1 MPELEAVR
9 PSGEEMDGPTFKVGP
24 SADGRSNR
32 MADTTLTN
40 LTDIADRLPAARKA
54 ISPGQHAVLD
64 YGVASFYLGL
74 AAKYRDQHRAASGL
88 ALTNG
93 LMVLGLAMM
102 TDYPGGV
109 FRTLSF
115 KMHRT
120 MDWIQAGVA
129 GFGPVLLGFA
139 GDPEARPFYSQAMSE
154 VGVIAATDWDAQ
166 PTTA

>member
-1 MPELEAVR
+1 
-9 PSGEEMDGPTFKVGP
+9 
-24 SADGRSNR
+24 
-32 MADTTLTN
+32 MADNALTN
-40 LTDIADRLPAARKA
+40 VTDMTDRLPAVPKV

-74 AAKYRDQHRAASGL
+74 AARYRDRNRAAAGL

-115 KMHRT
+115 KTHRT
-120 MDWIQAGVA
+120 MDWVQAAVA
-129 GFGPVLLGFA
+129 GLGPAMLGFA
-139 GDPEARPFYSQAMSE
+139 DEPEARPFYSQAMSE
-154 VGVIAATDWDAQ
+154 VGVIAATDWDA
-166 PTTA
+166 AA